1 MINNQKVMTN
11 LFYILLFLHL
21 LLHLLLAQFAI
32 GKDTDL
38 TFSKNKKNEN
48 VVAIVNDYTMVNKV
62 STSDINV
69 LETTFELQEFKQKEK
84 ERKKEIVKNVLNKWT
99 SNFYFYFVKIENNEE
114 SDLFENR
121 IQLEVDL
128 LNRLIINAT
137 DGLLNMCDNMIA
149 KTTSSLPLSYSSYTQ
164 FETEMRFLKAED
176 DSVVDDDSSSGFFSF
191 FSSTKKKD
199 DKSVA
204 VILDKEDLKD
214 EVRKQMYDYQQY
226 RLGLNNRQSFL
237 NGLCFNTFGDP
248 YTLYYNSSDN
258 TLLMSADLKPLQY
271 YIVIVQNV
279 IDNSFI
285 RGLNK
290 GFKDL
295 KKGQDNDF
303 KYDIEHDSNKEKKEI
318 LVEKAKYILP
328 ILQKLEQR
336 LPSYLSNIGKRSLT
350 TDEYFANLRHFWT
363 NILEEANIA
372 AQDSPSKYEA
382 KKEQERKA
390 YEEKEQALKK
400 AQLFREETDKKA
412 QLFREETDKK
422 AQLFRE
428 ETDKKAQLE
437 AERVIQEFKNK
448 QLKKD
453 AEDYI
458 RGQEIIL
465 KDRRQ
470 NYSIMEW
477 QQLKKQIKLQVSGF
491 TGSLVSGVDGI
502 IKVPVDYIL
511 GFASETIWD
520 LGVMAI
526 MVLVLISICLRI
538 YNKVMSMV
546 FFSEVKTK

>member
-1 MINNQKVMTN
+1 MTN
-11 LFYILLFLHL
+11 IFYILL
-21 LLHLLLAQFAI
+21 LLHLLLARFAI

-48 VVAIVNDYTMVNKV
+48 VVAIVNDYTLVNKV

-69 LETTFELQEFKQKEK
+69 LETTFELQEFKQKER
-84 ERKKEIVKNVLNKWT
+84 EKEIVKNVLNKWT
-99 SNFYFYFVKIENNEE
+99 SNFYLYFVKIENNEE
-114 SDLFENR
+114 ADLFENR

-149 KTTSSLPLSYSSYTQ
+149 KTTSSLPLSYSMYNE
-164 FETEMRFLKAED
+164 FETEMRFLKAEED
-176 DSVVDDDSSSGFFSF
+176 IVVDDDSNSGFFSF
-191 FSSTKKKD
+191 FSSSSSSTKKKD

-204 VILDKEDLKD
+204 VILDKDKDKDKDDLKD

-237 NGLCFNTFGDP
+237 NGLCFETFGDP

-258 TLLMSADLKPLQY
+258 TLLMSTDLKPLQY
-271 YIVIVQNV
+271 YIVIVQNI

-290 GFKDL
+290 GFKSL
-295 KKGQDNDF
+295 AKGQDNDF

-390 YEEKEQALKK
+390 YEEKELT
-400 AQLFREETDKKA
+400 LKKA

-465 KDRRQ
+465 ADRRQ

-477 QQLKKQIKLQVSGF
+477 QQLKKQIRLQVSGF

>member
-1 MINNQKVMTN
+1 MITNQKVMTN

-48 VVAIVNDYTMVNKV
+48 VVAIVNDYTLVNKV

-84 ERKKEIVKNVLNKWT
+84 ERKKEDKREKEIVKNVLNKWT

-114 SDLFENR
+114 SDLFENS

-191 FSSTKKKD
+191 FSSSSSSTKKKD

-204 VILDKEDLKD
+204 VILDKDKDKEDLKD

-237 NGLCFNTFGDP
+237 NGLCFETFGDP

-258 TLLMSADLKPLQY
+258 TLLMAADLKPLQY
-271 YIVIVQNV
+271 YIVIVQNI
-279 IDNSFI
+279 IDNSLI

-290 GFKDL
+290 GFKSL
-295 KKGQDNDF
+295 AKGQDNDF

-372 AQDSPSKYEA
+372 AHDSPSKYEA

-390 YEEKEQALKK
+390 YEEKELT
-400 AQLFREETDKKA
+400 L
-412 QLFREETDKK
+412 KK

-465 KDRRQ
+465 ADRRQ
-470 NYSIMEW
+470 TYSIMEW
-477 QQLKKQIKLQVSGF
+477 QQLKKQIRLQVSGF